1 MPGRN
6 GWGKHRDNFADLTF
20 NRYYKPK
27 AHSRKPLDASAV
39 IEDLFT
45 MAVVGGVKGWRFQ
58 IMKKISAG
66 VIYELIRGNVNNTHA
81 HETPI

>member
-1 MPGRN
+1 MPGLN

-45 MAVVGGVKGWRFQ
+45 MAVVGG
-58 IMKKISAG
+58 
-66 VIYELIRGNVNNTHA
+66 
-81 HETPI
+81 

>member
-6 GWGKHRDNFADLTF
+6 GWSKHRDNFADLTF

-27 AHSRKPLDASAV
+27 AHSRKPSDASAV

-45 MAVVGGVKGWRFQ
+45 MAVVGGWKDGDFR
-58 IMKKISAG
+58 
-66 VIYELIRGNVNNTHA
+66 
-81 HETPI
+81 